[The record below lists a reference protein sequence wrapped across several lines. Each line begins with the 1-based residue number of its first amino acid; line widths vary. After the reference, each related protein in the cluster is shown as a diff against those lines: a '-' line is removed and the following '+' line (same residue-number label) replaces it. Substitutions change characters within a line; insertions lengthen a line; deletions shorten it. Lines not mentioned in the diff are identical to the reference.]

1 MANLTDA
8 EKQRYDRQILLWG
21 IDAQEK
27 LKKAKIGII
36 GTGGLGSPI
45 LTYLAV
51 AGVGKIVVA
60 DKDRVELSN
69 LNRQVLHWNKD
80 VGREKAISAEEKLK
94 QINPDVEIVSYPTEV
109 TTENIEQIFQ
119 DVDVLID
126 GLDNY
131 PSRFL
136 MNEYAWKKGLPFFHG
151 AIWGLEGRVTTFIPG
166 KTSCLR
172 CLYSEAPPKAI
183 FPVAGVTP
191 GLIAMIQTTEVLK
204 YLTGTGELLLDQL
217 LIYNGETMEFRKI
230 RLRKNPDCPVC
241 RTKNI

>member
-1 MANLTDA
+1 MAILTEE
-8 EKQRYDRQILLWG
+8 EKKRYDRQILLWG
-21 IDAQEK
+21 LEAQEK

-51 AGVGKIVVA
+51 AGVGKIILA

-69 LNRQVLHWNKD
+69 LNRQILHWNKD
-80 VGREKAISAEEKLK
+80 IGKEKAYSAEEKLK
-94 QINPDVEIVSYPTEV
+94 MINPDVEIVSHFTEV
-109 TTENIEQIFQ
+109 TEKNIDQIFNN
-119 DVDVLID
+119 VDVLID

-151 AIWGLEGRVTTFIPG
+151 AIWGLEGRATTFIPG

-172 CLYSEAPPKAI
+172 CLYSEAPPKAV

-191 GLIAMIQTTEVLK
+191 GIIAMIQTTEVLK
-204 YLTGTGELLLDQL
+204 YLTGTGQLLLDQL
-217 LIYNGETMEFRKI
+217 LIYDGETMEFRKI
-230 RLRKNPDCPVC
+230 KLSKNPKCSIC
-241 RTKNI
+241 SR

>member
-1 MANLTDA
+1 MIEMSTLTEQ

-21 IDAQEK
+21 IEAQEK

-51 AGVGKIVVA
+51 AGVGKIIAA

-69 LNRQVLHWNKD
+69 LNRQILHWNKD
-80 VGREKAISAEEKLK
+80 VGKEKAVSAEEKLK
-94 QINPDVEIVSYPTEV
+94 QINPEVEIISYATEV
-109 TTENIEQIFQ
+109 TEQNIEQIFPE
-119 DVDVLID
+119 VDVLVD

-172 CLYSEAPPKAI
+172 CLYSEAPPKAV

-191 GLIAMIQTTEVLK
+191 GLIAMLQTTEVLK
-204 YLTGTGELLLDQL
+204 YLTGSGELLLDQL
-217 LIYNGETMEFRKI
+217 LIYDGELMEFRKI
-230 RLRKNPDCPVC
+230 KLTKNPDCPVC
-241 RTKNI
+241 NR